1 MWLTLCRLICE
12 RSYFYKLCTFYCLWN
27 TSGRLIFHELSNW
40 IEYNNMKWNDVTVY
54 LCINIKFFRIYSIH
68 FWKLIHVDFSSS
80 FTWGYKVGLLPF
92 PTTDIDMA
100 SLVTSDASFLFSTCF
115 NHQNYRNTCS
125 ISSSF
130 NMCFSSLHSVFLIN
144 ATNLTGQ
151 WNELNWAHIS
161 NNYVMLPDW

>member
-1 MWLTLCRLICE
+1 MKWCH
-12 RSYFYKLCTFYCLWN
+12 CTFMYN
-27 TSGRLIFHELSNW
+27 YKVFSG
-40 IEYNNMKWNDVTVY
+40 YT
-54 LCINIKFFRIYSIH
+54 H

-92 PTTDIDMA
+92 STTDIDMA

-130 NMCFSSLHSVFLIN
+130 NMCCISLHNVFLIKT
-144 ATNLTGQ
+144 TNLTSQ
-151 WNELNWAHIS
+151 RNEYNGKLVSVNHFIFCHITTTFEIYYH
-161 NNYVMLPDW
+161 NIYVIFQYIKITSRYLHYP